1 MVKNEVAAVNESF
14 DLVSMYTG
22 MNEEERT
29 ILEDEMSDLGD
40 GGVEYRMI
48 KMPSGKVKAFTV
60 EGDNP
65 DDPDQMKELIGVMV
79 FTHNMN
85 AYWEGDF
92 GGENKVPTC
101 SSWDARTG
109 FNPSTGET
117 RDCDRCPENAFKDD
131 GSGIVRKACKNMRRI
146 YLMLDGKPDL
156 YMLVVPPTSLR
167 DVKTQLRRIMSGG
180 TAYTSSVLSFTLTG
194 AVSKG
199 GQDYA
204 KISIKK
210 VGDLTPEQAQLARKI
225 REEIKASY
233 RSVSITADNYVT
245 TNDGPAYT
253 DAGRAAAEGAP
264 FGKGTQQ
271 SSFDGFM
278 EIPDGMPEELPF
290 N

>member
-40 GGVEYRMI
+40 GGVEYRTI

-117 RDCDRCPENAFKDD
+117 RDCDRCPENTFKDD

-146 YLMLDGKPDL
+146 YL
-156 YMLVVPPTSLR
+156 
-167 DVKTQLRRIMSGG
+167 
-180 TAYTSSVLSFTLTG
+180 LSFTLTG

-210 VGDLTPEQAQLARKI
+210 VGDLTPEQAQIARKI

-245 TNDGPAYT
+245 TNDGPVYT
-253 DAGRAAAEGAP
+253 DAGRAASEGAP
-264 FGKGTQQ
+264 LGNGTQQ